1 MMASQ
6 DHRRVRGSVR
16 GVRAIVIR
24 EPGGP
29 EVLEWTEVPDPTA
42 GPGEVLIRVA
52 AAGVN
57 WADLMQRRGLYPPPP
72 GAPEYPGLE
81 CTGTVEALGDGVT
94 GLEPGQQVCA
104 LLAGGGYA
112 ELVAVPAPQVLP
124 LPDGVD
130 VVSAA
135 GLPEVACTVWS
146 NVVMLARLRAGEVLL
161 VHGGSGGIGTHAIQ
175 VGRALGATVATTASA
190 GRLDELRKLGAEIA
204 IDYRT
209 QDFVD
214 EVRNATGGRGADVIL
229 DNMGAAYLGRNV
241 DALATGGRLVII
253 GMQGGVTGELNIGAL
268 LGKRA
273 SVAATGLRF
282 RPVDGPGSKGEIV
295 AEVRSKL
302 WPMVAGGGVRVIVN
316 EKIPM
321 ADASRAH
328 ELMEAGGGLG
338 KILLTV

>member
-1 MMASQ
+1 M
-6 DHRRVRGSVR
+6 
-16 GVRAIVIR
+16 RAITIR

-29 EVLEWTEVPDPTA
+29 EVLEWTEVPDPEA
-42 GPGEVLIRVA
+42 GPGQVLVRVA

-57 WADLMQRRGLYPPPP
+57 RADLMQRRGLYPPPP
-72 GAPEYPGLE
+72 GTSESPGLE
-81 CTGTVEALGDGVT
+81 CSGTVEALGDGVS
-94 GLEPGQQVCA
+94 GFEVGQQVCA

-112 ELVAVPAPQVLP
+112 ELVAVPSPQVLP
-124 LPDGVD
+124 LPAGVD
-130 VVSAA
+130 VVTAA

-146 NVVMLARLRAGEVLL
+146 NVVMLAGLRRGEVLL

-175 VGRALGATVATTASA
+175 VGRALGATVITTAGAS
-190 GRLDELRKLGAEIA
+190 RLDELRELGAEVA
-204 IDYRT
+204 VDYQA
-209 QDFVD
+209 QDFVE
-214 EVRNATGGRGADVIL
+214 EVREATHGHGADVIL

-282 RPVDGPGSKGEIV
+282 RPVDGPGGKGEIV
-295 AEVRSKL
+295 AQVRDRL
-302 WPMVAGGGVRVIVN
+302 WPLVADGSVRVIVN
-316 EKIPM
+316 ERVPM
-321 ADASRAH
+321 PEASRAH

-338 KILLTV
+338 KILLTL